1 MEDNKI
7 IELYFNRIE
16 TAITETAAKYG
27 HFLHTISMNILQSN
41 EDAEEC
47 VNDTYLRTWNSI
59 PPTNPQSLK
68 AYLGAIVRNLSLD
81 RYKRR
86 FAGKRAGGEFT
97 SLLSELEECISS
109 HKTPESELENR
120 EIAAQ
125 ISAFLRSISA
135 EKRLLFLRRYYY
147 CDDIKTLA
155 KQFGYSE
162 SKVKSSLFALRR
174 KLKNH
179 LEKEGIY
186 L

>member
-1 MEDNKI
+1 MDDNKI

-16 TAITETAAKYG
+16 AAITETAGKYG
-27 HFLHTISMNILQSN
+27 HFLHTISMNIVHSH

-59 PPTNPQSLK
+59 PPTRPQALK
-68 AYLGAIVRNLSLD
+68 SYLGAIVRNLSLD
-81 RYKRR
+81 CYKKR
-86 FAGKRAGGEFT
+86 FATKRALGEF
-97 SLLSELEECISS
+97 SLLLSELEDCIPTLS
-109 HKTPESELENR
+109 TPEKELENK

-125 ISAFLRSISA
+125 ISLFLRKLPP
-135 EKRLLFLRRYYY
+135 EKRVLFLRRYYY

-155 KQFGYSE
+155 KQLNYSE
-162 SKVKSSLFALRR
+162 SKIKSSLFHIR
-174 KLKNH
+174 KNLKKH